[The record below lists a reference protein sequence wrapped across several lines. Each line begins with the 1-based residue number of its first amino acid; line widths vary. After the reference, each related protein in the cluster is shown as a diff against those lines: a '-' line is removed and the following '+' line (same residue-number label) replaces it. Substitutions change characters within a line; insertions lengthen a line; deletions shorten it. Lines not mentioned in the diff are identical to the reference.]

1 MDIFLTILQGVPMTI
16 GLTVA
21 ALAIGA
27 VGGIPLALGRRSE
40 VPAVRFVAVSLIEVL
55 RGIPPIVWLFIIY
68 FGLGTALPQLD
79 PLTSA
84 IAGLGLISCAYM
96 AEIYR
101 GGLSAITRGQWEAG
115 EALGMGR
122 HSVLTFIIG
131 PQVFRVSVPA
141 AASYAIGLIKDSSV
155 AYTIGVTEIVYF
167 ASDQSRQSSD
177 ALGPFFLAALVYV
190 IMTIPCAWA
199 TRALDARL
207 RNRVAR

>member
-1 MDIFLTILQGVPMTI
+1 MDTFLTILQGVPMTI
-16 GLTVA
+16 GLTFA

-27 VGGIPLALGRRSE
+27 LGGIPLALGRRSNI
-40 VPAVRFVAVSLIEVL
+40 PGVRFMAVSLIEVL

-68 FGLGTALPQLD
+68 FGLGTALPMLD

-84 IAGLGLISCAYM
+84 IIGLGLISCAYM

-101 GGLSAITRGQWEAG
+101 GGLSSITRGQWEAG

-122 HSVLTFIIG
+122 QSVLTFIIG

-141 AASYAIGLIKDSSV
+141 AASYAIGLLKDSSV
-155 AYTIGVTEIVYF
+155 AYTIGVSEIVYF
-167 ASDQSRQSSD
+167 ANDQSRQSSD

-207 RNRVAR
+207 RMRVAR

>member
-1 MDIFLTILQGVPMTI
+1 MDTFLTILQGVPMTI
-16 GLTVA
+16 GLTLA

-27 VGGIPLALGRRSE
+27 LGGIPLALGRRSNI
-40 VPAVRFVAVSLIEVL
+40 PGVRFIAVSLIEIL

-68 FGLGTALPQLD
+68 FGLGTALPVLD

-84 IAGLGLISCAYM
+84 IIGLGLISCAYM

-122 HSVLTFIIG
+122 QSLLTFIIG

-141 AASYAIGLIKDSSV
+141 AESYAIGLLKDSSV
-155 AYTIGVTEIVYF
+155 AYTIGVSEIVYF
-167 ASDQSRQSSD
+167 ANDQSRQSSD

-207 RNRVAR
+207 RMRVAR

>member
-1 MDIFLTILQGVPMTI
+1 MDTFLIILQGVPMTI

-27 VGGIPLALGRRSE
+27 LGGIPLALGRRSNI
-40 VPAVRFVAVSLIEVL
+40 PGIRFIAVSLIEVL

-68 FGLGTALPQLD
+68 FGLGTALPMLD

-84 IAGLGLISCAYM
+84 IIGLGLISCAYM

-122 HSVLTFIIG
+122 QSVLTFIIG

-155 AYTIGVTEIVYF
+155 AYTIGVSEIVYF
-167 ASDQSRQSSD
+167 ANDQSRQSSD

-207 RNRVAR
+207 RKRVAR

>member
-1 MDIFLTILQGVPMTI
+1 MTI

-27 VGGIPLALGRRSE
+27 VGGIPLALGRRSN
-40 VPAVRFVAVSLIEVL
+40 VPIISLAAVSIIEIL

-68 FGLGTALPQLD
+68 FGLGTALPMLD
-79 PLTSA
+79 PITSA
-84 IAGLGLISCAYM
+84 VVGLGLISCAYM

-101 GGLSAITRGQWEAG
+101 GGLSAITRGQWEAS

-122 HSVLTFIIG
+122 GSVLTFIIG

-141 AASYAIGLIKDSSV
+141 AASYAIGLLKDSSV
-155 AYTIGVTEIVYF
+155 AYTIGVSEIVYF
-167 ASDQSRQSSD
+167 ANDQSRQTSD

-207 RNRVAR
+207 RMRVAR

>member
-21 ALAIGA
+21 ALTIGA
-27 VGGIPLALGRRSE
+27 LGGIPLALGRRSDI
-40 VPAVRFVAVSLIEVL
+40 PGIRFLAVSLIEVL

-68 FGLGTALPQLD
+68 FGFGTALPMLD

-84 IAGLGLISCAYM
+84 VIGLGLISCAYM

-122 HSVLTFIIG
+122 QSVLTFIIG

-141 AASYAIGLIKDSSV
+141 AASYAIGLLKDSSV
-155 AYTIGVTEIVYF
+155 AYTIGVSEIVYF
-167 ASDQSRQSSD
+167 ANDQSRQSSD

-207 RNRVAR
+207 RQRVAR

>member
-1 MDIFLTILQGVPMTI
+1 MFLTILQGVPMTI

-27 VGGIPLALGRRSE
+27 IGGILLALGRRSNI
-40 VPAVRFVAVSLIEVL
+40 PGVRFVAVALIEVL

-68 FGLGTALPQLD
+68 FGIGTALPMLN
-79 PLTSA
+79 PLTSG
-84 IAGLGLISCAYM
+84 IIGLGLISCAYM

-101 GGLSAITRGQWEAG
+101 GGFAAITRGQWEAS

-122 HSVLTFIIG
+122 QSVLTYIIG
-131 PQVFRVSVPA
+131 PQVLRVSIPA
-141 AASYAIGLIKDSSV
+141 TASYAIGLLKDSSV
-155 AYTIGVTEIVYF
+155 AYTIGVSEIMYF
-167 ASDQSRQSSD
+167 ANDQSRQSSD

-199 TRALDARL
+199 SRALDARL
-207 RNRVAR
+207 RMKVAR

>member
-1 MDIFLTILQGVPMTI
+1 MTI
-16 GLTVA
+16 GLTVS

-27 VGGIPLALGRRSE
+27 VGGIPLALGRRSQI
-40 VPAVRFVAVSLIEVL
+40 PALRFLAVSLIEIL

-84 IAGLGLISCAYM
+84 IVGLGVISCAYM

-101 GGLSAITRGQWEAG
+101 GGLSAVAQGQWEAS

-122 HSVLTFIIG
+122 QSVLTFIIG

-167 ASDQSRQSSD
+167 ANDQSRQSSD
-177 ALGPFFLAALVYV
+177 ALGPFFIAALVYV

-207 RNRVAR
+207 RMRVAR

>member
-1 MDIFLTILQGVPMTI
+1 MDTFLTILQGVPMTI
-16 GLTVA
+16 GLTLA

-27 VGGIPLALGRRSE
+27 LGGIPLALGRRSNI
-40 VPAVRFVAVSLIEVL
+40 PGVRFIAVSLIEIL

-68 FGLGTALPQLD
+68 FGLGTALQMLD

-84 IAGLGLISCAYM
+84 IIGLGLISCAYM

-122 HSVLTFIIG
+122 QSLLTFIIG

-141 AASYAIGLIKDSSV
+141 AASYAIGLLKDSSV
-155 AYTIGVTEIVYF
+155 AYTIGVSEIVYF
-167 ASDQSRQSSD
+167 ANDQSRQSSD

-207 RNRVAR
+207 RMRVAR

>member
-1 MDIFLTILQGVPMTI
+1 MTI
-16 GLTVA
+16 GLTVS

-27 VGGIPLALGRRSE
+27 VGGIPLALGRRSQI
-40 VPAVRFVAVSLIEVL
+40 PALRFLAVSLIEIL

-68 FGLGTALPQLD
+68 FGLGTGFPQLD

-84 IAGLGLISCAYM
+84 IAGLGVISCAYM

-101 GGLSAITRGQWEAG
+101 GGLSAVAQGQWEAS

-122 HSVLTFIIG
+122 QSVLTFIIG

-167 ASDQSRQSSD
+167 ANDQSRQSSD
-177 ALGPFFLAALVYV
+177 ALGPFFIAALVYV

-207 RNRVAR
+207 RMRVAR

>member
-1 MDIFLTILQGVPMTI
+1 MDTFLTILQGVPMTI

-27 VGGIPLALGRRSE
+27 VGGIPLALGRRSNI
-40 VPAVRFVAVSLIEVL
+40 PGIRFVAVSLIEVL

-68 FGLGTALPQLD
+68 FGLGTALPMLD

-84 IAGLGLISCAYM
+84 IIGLGLISCAYM

-122 HSVLTFIIG
+122 QSVLTFIIG

-155 AYTIGVTEIVYF
+155 AYTIGVSEIVYF
-167 ASDQSRQSSD
+167 ANDQSRQSSD

-190 IMTIPCAWA
+190 IMTIPCAWV

-207 RNRVAR
+207 RKRVAR

>member
-21 ALAIGA
+21 ALGIGA
-27 VGGIPLALGRRSE
+27 LGGIPLALCRRSAIPG
-40 VPAVRFVAVSLIEVL
+40 VSFIAVSLIEIL

-68 FGLGTALPQLD
+68 FGLGTALPMLD

-84 IAGLGLISCAYM
+84 IIGLGLISCAYM

-122 HSVLTFIIG
+122 QSVQTFIIG
-131 PQVFRVSVPA
+131 PQVFRVSVP
-141 AASYAIGLIKDSSV
+141 SSGERRV
-155 AYTIGVTEIVYF
+155 GK
-167 ASDQSRQSSD
+167 
-177 ALGPFFLAALVYV
+177 
-190 IMTIPCAWA
+190 AWE
-199 TRALDARL
+199 RL
-207 RNRVAR
+207 

>member
-1 MDIFLTILQGVPMTI
+1 MDIFLTVLQGVPMTI
-16 GLTVA
+16 GLTVS

-27 VGGIPLALGRRSE
+27 VGGIPLALGRRSQI
-40 VPAVRFVAVSLIEVL
+40 PALRFLAVSLIEIL

-84 IAGLGLISCAYM
+84 IVGLGVISCAYM

-101 GGLSAITRGQWEAG
+101 GGLSAVAQGQWEAS

-122 HSVLTFIIG
+122 QSVLTFIIG

-167 ASDQSRQSSD
+167 ANDQSRQSSD
-177 ALGPFFLAALVYV
+177 ALGPFFIAALVYV

-207 RNRVAR
+207 RMRVAR

>member
-1 MDIFLTILQGVPMTI
+1 MTI

-21 ALAIGA
+21 ALGIGA
-27 VGGIPLALGRRSE
+27 LGGIPLALCRRSNI
-40 VPAVRFVAVSLIEVL
+40 PGISFAAVSLIEIL

-68 FGLGTALPQLD
+68 FGLGTALPELD

-84 IAGLGLISCAYM
+84 IIGLGLISCAYM

-101 GGLSAITRGQWEAG
+101 GGLSAITRGQWEAA

-122 HSVLTFIIG
+122 QSVLTFIIG

-141 AASYAIGLIKDSSV
+141 AASYAIGLLKDSSV
-155 AYTIGVTEIVYF
+155 AYTIGVSEIVYF
-167 ASDQSRQSSD
+167 ANDQSRQSSD

-207 RNRVAR
+207 RQRVAR

>member
-21 ALAIGA
+21 ALGIGA
-27 VGGIPLALGRRSE
+27 LGGIPLALCRRSAI
-40 VPAVRFVAVSLIEVL
+40 PGISFMAVSLIEIL

-68 FGLGTALPQLD
+68 FGLGTALPMLD

-84 IAGLGLISCAYM
+84 IIGLGLISCAYM

-122 HSVLTFIIG
+122 QSVLTFIIG

-141 AASYAIGLIKDSSV
+141 AASYAIGLLKDSSV
-155 AYTIGVTEIVYF
+155 AYTIGVSEIVYF
-167 ASDQSRQSSD
+167 ANDQSRQSSD

-207 RNRVAR
+207 RQKVAR

>member
-1 MDIFLTILQGVPMTI
+1 MDIFLIILQGVPMTI
-16 GLTVA
+16 GLTFA
-21 ALAIGA
+21 ALAVGA
-27 VGGIPLALGRRSE
+27 LGGIPLALGRRSNI
-40 VPAVRFVAVSLIEVL
+40 PGVRFMAVSLIEVL

-68 FGLGTALPQLD
+68 FGLGTALPMLD
-79 PLTSA
+79 PVTSA
-84 IAGLGLISCAYM
+84 IIGLGLISCAYM

-122 HSVLTFIIG
+122 QSVLTFIIG
-131 PQVFRVSVPA
+131 PQVFRVSIPA

-155 AYTIGVTEIVYF
+155 AYTIGVSEIVYF
-167 ASDQSRQSSD
+167 ANDQSRQSSD

-207 RNRVAR
+207 RQRVAR

>member
-21 ALAIGA
+21 ALGIGA
-27 VGGIPLALGRRSE
+27 LGGIPLALCRRSRIPG
-40 VPAVRFVAVSLIEVL
+40 VSFAAVSVIEIL

-68 FGLGTALPQLD
+68 FGLGTALPVLD

-84 IAGLGLISCAYM
+84 VIGLGLISCAYM

-101 GGLSAITRGQWEAG
+101 GGLSAITRGQWEAS

-122 HSVLTFIIG
+122 QSVLTFIIG
-131 PQVFRVSVPA
+131 PQVFRVSIPA
-141 AASYAIGLIKDSSV
+141 AASYAIGLLKDSSV
-155 AYTIGVTEIVYF
+155 AYTIGVSEIVYF
-167 ASDQSRQSSD
+167 ANDQSRQSSD

-207 RNRVAR
+207 RQRVAR

>member
-1 MDIFLTILQGVPMTI
+1 MDTFLIILQGVPMTI

-27 VGGIPLALGRRSE
+27 VGGIPLALGRRSNI
-40 VPAVRFVAVSLIEVL
+40 PGIRFIAVSLIEVL

-68 FGLGTALPQLD
+68 FGLGTALPMLD

-84 IAGLGLISCAYM
+84 IIGLGLISCAYM

-122 HSVLTFIIG
+122 QSVLTFIIG

-155 AYTIGVTEIVYF
+155 AYTIGVSEIVYF
-167 ASDQSRQSSD
+167 ANDQSRQSSD
-177 ALGPFFLAALVYV
+177 ALGPFFVAALVYV

-207 RNRVAR
+207 RKRVAR

>member
-1 MDIFLTILQGVPMTI
+1 MDTFLIILQGVPMTI

-27 VGGIPLALGRRSE
+27 LGGIPLALGRRSNI
-40 VPAVRFVAVSLIEVL
+40 PGIRFIAVSLIEVL

-68 FGLGTALPQLD
+68 FGLGTALPMLD

-84 IAGLGLISCAYM
+84 IVGLGLISCAYM

-122 HSVLTFIIG
+122 QSVLTFIIG

-155 AYTIGVTEIVYF
+155 AYTIGVSEIVYF
-167 ASDQSRQSSD
+167 ANDQSRQSSD

-207 RNRVAR
+207 RKRVAR

>member
-1 MDIFLTILQGVPMTI
+1 MDTFLIILQGVPMTI

-27 VGGIPLALGRRSE
+27 FGGIPLALGRRSNI
-40 VPAVRFVAVSLIEVL
+40 PGIRFIAVSLIEVL

-68 FGLGTALPQLD
+68 FGLGTALPMLD

-84 IAGLGLISCAYM
+84 IIGLGLISCAYM

-122 HSVLTFIIG
+122 QSVLTFIIG

-155 AYTIGVTEIVYF
+155 AYTIGVSEIVYF
-167 ASDQSRQSSD
+167 ANDQSRQSSD

-207 RNRVAR
+207 RKRVAR

>member
-1 MDIFLTILQGVPMTI
+1 MDTFLTILQGVPMTI
-16 GLTVA
+16 GLTLA

-27 VGGIPLALGRRSE
+27 LGGIPLALGRRSNI
-40 VPAVRFVAVSLIEVL
+40 PGVRFIAVSLIEIL

-68 FGLGTALPQLD
+68 FGLGTALPVLD

-84 IAGLGLISCAYM
+84 IIGLGLISCAYM

-122 HSVLTFIIG
+122 QSLLTFIIG

-141 AASYAIGLIKDSSV
+141 AASYAIGLLKDSSV
-155 AYTIGVTEIVYF
+155 AYTIGVSEIVYF
-167 ASDQSRQSSD
+167 ANDQSRQSSD

-207 RNRVAR
+207 RTRVAR

>member
-1 MDIFLTILQGVPMTI
+1 MDTFLIILQGVPMTI
-16 GLTVA
+16 GLTLA
-21 ALAIGA
+21 ARAIGA
-27 VGGIPLALGRRSE
+27 LGGIPLALGRRSNL
-40 VPAVRFVAVSLIEVL
+40 PGVRFISVSLIEIL

-68 FGLGTALPQLD
+68 FGLGTALPTLD

-84 IAGLGLISCAYM
+84 IIGLGLISCAYM

-122 HSVLTFIIG
+122 QSVLTFIIG

-141 AASYAIGLIKDSSV
+141 AASYAIGLLKDSSV
-155 AYTIGVTEIVYF
+155 AYTIGVSEIVYF
-167 ASDQSRQSSD
+167 ANDQSRQSSD

-190 IMTIPCAWA
+190 LMTIPCAWA

-207 RNRVAR
+207 RMRVAR

>member
-1 MDIFLTILQGVPMTI
+1 MDTFLIILQGVPMTI

-27 VGGIPLALGRRSE
+27 FGGIPLALGRRSNI
-40 VPAVRFVAVSLIEVL
+40 PGIRFIAVSLIEVL

-68 FGLGTALPQLD
+68 FGLGTALPMLD

-84 IAGLGLISCAYM
+84 IVGLGLISCAYM

-122 HSVLTFIIG
+122 QSVLTFIIG

-155 AYTIGVTEIVYF
+155 AYTIGVSEIVYF
-167 ASDQSRQSSD
+167 ANDQSRQSSD

-207 RNRVAR
+207 RKRVAR

>member
-1 MDIFLTILQGVPMTI
+1 MDTFLTILQGVPMTI
-16 GLTVA
+16 GLTFA

-27 VGGIPLALGRRSE
+27 VGGIPLALGRRSNI
-40 VPAVRFVAVSLIEVL
+40 PGVRFIAVSLIEIL

-84 IAGLGLISCAYM
+84 IIGLGLISCAYM

-122 HSVLTFIIG
+122 QSVLTFIIG

-141 AASYAIGLIKDSSV
+141 AASYAIGLLKDSSV
-155 AYTIGVTEIVYF
+155 AYTIGVSEIVYF
-167 ASDQSRQSSD
+167 ANDQSRQSSD

-207 RNRVAR
+207 RTRVAR

>member
-16 GLTVA
+16 GLTVS

-27 VGGIPLALGRRSE
+27 VGGIPLALGRRSQF
-40 VPAVRFVAVSLIEVL
+40 PAARFIAVSLIEIL

-79 PLTSA
+79 PLSSA

-122 HSVLTFIIG
+122 QSVLTFIIG

-155 AYTIGVTEIVYF
+155 AYTIGVSEIVYF
-167 ASDQSRQSSD
+167 ANDQSRQSSD

-207 RNRVAR
+207 RKRVAR

>member
-16 GLTVA
+16 GLTVG
-21 ALAIGA
+21 ALAVGA
-27 VGGIPLALGRRSE
+27 VGGIPLALARRSGI
-40 VPAVRFVAVSLIEVL
+40 AAVSLAAVSVIEVL

-68 FGLGTALPQLD
+68 FGLGTALPMLD
-79 PLTSA
+79 PITSA
-84 IAGLGLISCAYM
+84 IIGLGLISCAYM

-101 GGLSAITRGQWEAG
+101 GGLSAITRGQWEAS

-122 HSVLTFIIG
+122 QSVLTFIIG

-141 AASYAIGLIKDSSV
+141 AASYAIGLLKDSSV
-155 AYTIGVTEIVYF
+155 AYTIGVSEIVYF
-167 ASDQSRQSSD
+167 ANDQSRQTSD

-190 IMTIPCAWA
+190 MMTIPCAWA

-207 RNRVAR
+207 RMRVAR

>member
-1 MDIFLTILQGVPMTI
+1 VDTFLTILQGVPMTI
-16 GLTVA
+16 GLTLA

-27 VGGIPLALGRRSE
+27 LGGIPLALGRRSNI
-40 VPAVRFVAVSLIEVL
+40 PGVRFIAVSLIEIL

-68 FGLGTALPQLD
+68 FGLGTALQMLD

-84 IAGLGLISCAYM
+84 IIGLGLISCAYM

-122 HSVLTFIIG
+122 QSLLTFIIG

-141 AASYAIGLIKDSSV
+141 AASYAIGLLKDSSV
-155 AYTIGVTEIVYF
+155 AYTIGVSEIVYF
-167 ASDQSRQSSD
+167 ANDQSRQSSD

-207 RNRVAR
+207 RMRVAR